1 MNIELMIQHGNTL
14 FQPAIE
20 EGIVWSTER
29 KGCPSTLT
37 FNVLK
42 KATLGF
48 QEGDAVRMKVDGKEV
63 FYGFIFSKKRDKEGI
78 ISVTAY
84 DQLRYLKNKDTYVYE
99 NKTAGDLIK
108 MIANDFNLKTGS
120 LEATGHNI
128 VSRVED
134 NQTLFDIIQ
143 TALDLTLQATGKMFV
158 LYDDFGKLTLKSL
171 GNMKKN
177 VLIDADTGQNFDYTS
192 SIDEQTYNKIKL
204 VYENEETGKREVFI
218 AQSGDNI
225 NNWGVLQHF
234 DTLQK
239 GENGANKAN
248 SLLKLYNAKTRRLS
262 IKDAFGSVDVRAG
275 VLIPVVMNL
284 GDIEVG
290 SYFLVEKC
298 KHTFKS
304 DEHFMDLTLRG
315 GAEFIA

>member
-20 EGIVWSTER
+20 EGITWSTER

-42 KATLGF
+42 KATKDF
-48 QEGDAVRMKVDGKEV
+48 AEGDAVRMRVDGKEV
-63 FYGFIFSKKRDKEGI
+63 FYGFIFTKSRDKEGI

-84 DQLRYLKNKDTYVYE
+84 DQLRYLKNKETYVYE
-99 NKTAGDLIK
+99 NKTAGDLIR
-108 MIANDFNLKTGS
+108 MIATDFHLNTGS

-177 VLIDADTGQNFDYTS
+177 ILIDAETGQNFKYTS
-192 SIDEQTYNKIKL
+192 TIDEQTYNKVKL
-204 VYENEETGKREVFI
+204 VYENEESGKREVFI

-225 NNWGVLQHF
+225 NQWGVLQHF

-239 GENGANKAN
+239 GENGASKAN
-248 SLLKLYNAKTRRLS
+248 ALLRLYNSKTRKLS
-262 IKDAFGSVDVRAG
+262 INGAFGSLDVRAG
-275 VLIPVVMNL
+275 VLIPIMLNL
-284 GDIEVG
+284 GDIILG
-290 SYFLVEKC
+290 SYMLVEKC
-298 KHTFKS
+298 KHTFKNG
-304 DEHFMDLTLRG
+304 EHFMDIEVRG
-315 GAEFIA
+315 GEFIA